1 MINDF
6 TIDFEEAVSEAD
18 LLAEKEAITKEL
30 EVPVKTAE
38 EIAAETKTAEEVAL
52 AKEKGINP
60 DAVSEEELAKAKA
73 EQSAA
78 TGDETNEGDTS
89 KETDVVAAVQGYANF
104 LKEAGILGEGVDVT
118 SIKSSDDLL
127 KAQTAELD
135 EWKRGYL
142 ESLPP
147 VIKQLA
153 ENWEEGVPLNDLINI
168 KSNQIKYSTITEE
181 KLKENTGLQK
191 DIYKSYLKETTKFSD
206 KKINDL
212 IEKAEDDFTLEELV
226 KDEALP
232 ELQKYETEKEQ
243 ELVKITKKQQE
254 EAKAENETRIKHYQ
268 ETINRTVEFIPGV
281 TISKLE
287 KDNIYK
293 NMVTPIAK
301 DGYGNPVTLT
311 QAVYLKDPAKFDAF
325 VTYMVMKTKGLEDFS
340 FITNEVT
347 TKATKKLADDF
358 LNKAPKKA
366 TGGGVGSSA
375 GQNFLD
381 VIARNLPTKK

>member
-30 EVPVKTAE
+30 EIPVKTAE

-78 TGDETNEGDTS
+78 SGEEADEEGTS

-127 KAQTAELD
+127 KAQTAELA
-135 EWKRGYL
+135 EWKKGYL

-153 ENWEEGVPLNDLINI
+153 ESWEEGVPLNDLINI

-268 ETINRTVEFIPGV
+268 ETINKTVEFIPGV

-293 NMVTPIAK
+293 NMVTPVAK

-381 VIARNLPTKK
+381 VIARNLPKK